1 MKLRLCYLYA
11 GGMNVYGDR
20 GNVLTL
26 MQRCRWRG
34 IEVDVDERS
43 AGATGPLDGYDLLFA
58 GGGQDRDQI
67 AVSRDLQ
74 QATGAA
80 LRDAIEDDLVVLT
93 VCGTYQLLGYS
104 FKTGGGAELPGIG
117 VLDAWTVA
125 GDRRFIG
132 DTV

>member
-26 MQRCRWRG
+26 IQRCRWRG
-34 IEVDVDERS
+34 IDVDVVERV
-43 AGATGPLDGYDLLFA
+43 AGETGPLADFDLLFA

-74 QATGAA
+74 GATGPA
-80 LRDAIEDDLVVLT
+80 LREAIEGNAVVLT
-93 VCGTYQLLGYS
+93 VCGTYQLLGH
-104 FKTGGGAELPGIG
+104 
-117 VLDAWTVA
+117 
-125 GDRRFIG
+125 
-132 DTV
+132 